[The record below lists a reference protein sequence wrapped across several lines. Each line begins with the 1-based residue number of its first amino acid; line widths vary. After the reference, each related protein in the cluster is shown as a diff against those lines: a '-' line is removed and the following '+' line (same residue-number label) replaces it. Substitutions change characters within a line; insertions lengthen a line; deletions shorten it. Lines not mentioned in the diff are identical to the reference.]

1 MKIVLGEFSR
11 RGIEACLG
19 GDIEDGVRTALRHY
33 VRRYES
39 TSPFTA
45 LPGFCF
51 ERSPAHPQ
59 HDLELTV
66 EPEVER
72 ALAREASARG
82 GVPVE
87 ELATHA
93 ILAYLAVV
101 DKATGGEA
109 RARPPA
115 LL

>member
-1 MKIVLGEFSR
+1 MRIALGKFSR
-11 RGIEACLG
+11 SGIEACLG
-19 GDIEDGVRTALRHY
+19 VDIEDGARTALRHY

-39 TSPFTA
+39 ASPLIV

-72 ALAREASARG
+72 ALAREASVRG
-82 GVPVE
+82 GVSAG
-87 ELATHA
+87 ELAAHA
-93 ILAYLAVV
+93 ILAYLAEI
-101 DKATGGEA
+101 DEA
-109 RARPPA
+109 RGVEARPPA